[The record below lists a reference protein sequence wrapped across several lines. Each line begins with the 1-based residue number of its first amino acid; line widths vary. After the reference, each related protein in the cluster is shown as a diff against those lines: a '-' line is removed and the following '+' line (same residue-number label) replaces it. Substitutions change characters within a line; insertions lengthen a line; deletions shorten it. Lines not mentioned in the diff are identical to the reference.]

1 MKEIFSD
8 TFICPGAEMMT
19 NFKVMKNLDKNRA
32 TYNAVSNSFNLEC
45 TVQNTYILTQAA
57 LLSPVQ

>member
-1 MKEIFSD
+1 
-8 TFICPGAEMMT
+8 MMT

-45 TVQNTYILTQAA
+45 TVQNTYILTQVA
-57 LLSPVQ
+57 LLSPVQQNGAVGN